1 MHSGGSCG
9 VQMPHKELVVHYH
22 PARGVWVV
30 LKGGFKGE
38 VWSTAHS
45 IRNARINNLES
56 WHNARINRQNRQRK
70 MANICGGKY
79 SYVHVANGEP
89 KSENRKHQWKKL
101 FPNKLRKKTKQKE
114 DGKKKNKKKN
124 TVLYLAWAEA
134 LKWACHRQTLNF
146 VRCMKILHNF
156 IFIARNV
163 ESVGIGPGTNNRI
176 LWKQIYAQ
184 NEHS

>member
-1 MHSGGSCG
+1 MHMHSGGSCG

-114 DGKKKNKKKN
+114 DGKKKNKKKHCSIFGVGRGVEVGVPLPN
-124 TVLYLAWAEA
+124 TEFCA
-134 LKWACHRQTLNF
+134 LHEN
-146 VRCMKILHNF
+146 
-156 IFIARNV
+156 IAQFYFYCSQCWISWDRPWN
-163 ESVGIGPGTNNRI
+163 
-176 LWKQIYAQ
+176 K
-184 NEHS
+184 

>member
-1 MHSGGSCG
+1 MPALTDKTDSEKWQIFAAESTRTYMWQMGS
-9 VQMPHKELVVHYH
+9 
-22 PARGVWVV
+22 R
-30 LKGGFKGE
+30 
-38 VWSTAHS
+38 
-45 IRNARINNLES
+45 
-56 WHNARINRQNRQRK
+56 
-70 MANICGGKY
+70 
-79 SYVHVANGEP
+79 
-89 KSENRKHQWKKL
+89 NRKTENISERSFSQISCERKRNKK
-101 FPNKLRKKTKQKE
+101 RMA
-114 DGKKKNKKKN
+114 KKKQKKN

-134 LKWACHRQTLNF
+134 LKWACHCQTLNF

>member
-1 MHSGGSCG
+1 MHMHSGGSCG

-22 PARGVWVV
+22 PARGMWVV

-114 DGKKKNKKKN
+114 DGKKKNKKK
-124 TVLYLAWAEA
+124 TLFYIWRGQRRWSGRATAKHWILCAAWKYCTILSLLLAM
-134 LKWACHRQTLNF
+134 LNQ
-146 VRCMKILHNF
+146 L
-156 IFIARNV
+156 
-163 ESVGIGPGTNNRI
+163 G
-176 LWKQIYAQ
+176 
-184 NEHS
+184 